1 MERVYHYT
9 SMDALLKL
17 LQSVKVIKEEECFVF
32 RATNIFFMNDPQ
44 EFIYGQEILMD
55 VLRDIEYDKDVDDN
69 LRLSSTFSKK
79 EEKSEEV
86 WLKELLDE
94 IQNQNG
100 SPYVIS
106 FSRNEDSLPMWLNYG
121 DGGKGVCLVF
131 AEYRSKVLTKKFD
144 PKSIAKAQV
153 EIFDKLGT
161 QDVYYDEKILN
172 EKDNDLRRTLVFLYD
187 YYLNSIKSISSNQL
201 FEHKKEA
208 LCAFIQVTAP
218 YIKTIDYKGERE
230 VRLVKTIDS
239 DKDNN
244 LNEIEFRCNAKG
256 NIIPYINVKIPTKQL
271 DFVIIGPLA
280 DKELSIKV
288 IEMMKKRYGLQ
299 FGVRESEIEYR
310 DY

>member
-9 SMDALLKL
+9 SMDVLLKL
-17 LQSVKVIKEEECFVF
+17 IQSVKVINEEECFVF
-32 RATNIFFMNDPQ
+32 QATNIFFMNDPK
-44 EFIYGQEILMD
+44 EFIFGQEMLMD
-55 VLRDIEYDKDVDDN
+55 VLRDIEYDKDVDYN

-94 IQNQNG
+94 IQKQNG

-121 DGGKGVCLVF
+121 DGGKGVCLAF
-131 AEYRSKVLTKKFD
+131 AEYRSKVLTKKID
-144 PKSIAKAQV
+144 SKSIAKAQV

-161 QDVYYDEKILN
+161 QDIYYEGNSLN
-172 EKDNDLRRTLVFLYD
+172 GKGNDLRQLLDSLYD
-187 YYLNSIKSISSNQL
+187 YYLKSINSISSNQL
-201 FEHKKEA
+201 FEYKKEA
-208 LCAFIQVTAP
+208 LRAFMQVTAP

-230 VRLVKTIDS
+230 VRLAKSIDS
-239 DKDNN
+239 DKDNVI
-244 LNEIEFRCNAKG
+244 NEVEFRCNAKG
-256 NIIPYINVKIPTKQL
+256 HLIPYINVKIPTKQL
-271 DFVIIGPLA
+271 DYVRIGPLA

-288 IEMMKKRYGLQ
+288 IEMIKKKYGLQ
-299 FGVRESEIEYR
+299 FGVRESEIKYR

>member
-17 LQSVKVIKEEECFVF
+17 LQSVKVNNEEECFVF
-32 RATNIFFMNDPQ
+32 RATNIFFMNDPK

-55 VLRDIEYDKDVDDN
+55 VLRDIEYDKDVDNN
-69 LRLSSTFSKK
+69 LRLTSTFSKK

-86 WLKELLDE
+86 WLKELLDD

-121 DGGKGVCLVF
+121 DGGKGVCLAF
-131 AEYRSKVLTKKFD
+131 AEYRSKVLTKKLD

-153 EIFDKLGT
+153 EIFDQLGT
-161 QDVYYDEKILN
+161 QEIYYDEKKLN
-172 EKDNDLRRTLVFLYD
+172 EKDNDLRQALAHLYD
-187 YYLNSIKSISSNQL
+187 YYLNSINSISSNQL
-201 FEHKKEA
+201 FEYKKEA
-208 LCAFIQVTAP
+208 LSAFIQVTAP

-230 VRLVKTIDS
+230 VRLAKSIDS
-239 DKDNN
+239 DKDNV
-244 LNEIEFRCNAKG
+244 LNEVEFRCNAKG
-256 NIIPYINVKIPTKQL
+256 HLIPYINVEIPTKQL
-271 DFVIIGPLA
+271 DYVRIGPLA

-288 IEMMKKRYGLQ
+288 IELMKKKYGQQ
-299 FGVRESEIEYR
+299 FGVRESEIKYR

>member
-32 RATNIFFMNDPQ
+32 RATNIFFMNDPK

-55 VLRDIEYDKDVDDN
+55 VLRDIESDKDVDDN

-94 IQNQNG
+94 NLNQNG

-121 DGGKGVCLVF
+121 DGGKGVCLAF
-131 AEYRSKVLTKKFD
+131 AEYRSKVLTKKLD
-144 PKSIAKAQV
+144 PKTIAKAQV
-153 EIFDKLGT
+153 EIFDKLGA
-161 QDVYYDEKILN
+161 QDIYYEGNSLN
-172 EKDNDLRRTLVFLYD
+172 GKDNDLRQLLVSLYD
-187 YYLNSIKSISSNQL
+187 YYLKSINSISSNQL
-201 FEHKKEA
+201 FEYKKEA
-208 LCAFIQVTAP
+208 LSAFMQVTAP

-230 VRLVKTIDS
+230 VRLAKSIDS
-239 DKDNN
+239 DKDNS
-244 LNEIEFRCNAKG
+244 LNEIDFRCNAKG
-256 NIIPYINVKIPTKQL
+256 HLIPYMKVEIPTKQL
-271 DFVIIGPLA
+271 DYVRIGPLA
-280 DKELSIKV
+280 DKELSLKV
-288 IEMMKKRYGLQ
+288 IEMMKIKYGLQ
-299 FGVRESEIEYR
+299 FGVRVSEIKYR